1 MSWRPVPGRF
11 FFGLCRW
18 IVSEGIMQNFKGK
31 VAVIT
36 GGASGIGRAIG
47 ERLGR
52 EGARLILADVERPAL
67 EATVAELR
75 AQGLDVIGE
84 VADVTKLESM
94 QELAQRSFDHFGAVH
109 LLFNNAGVVLEEA
122 PNVWDISVN
131 TWTWGLNVNLWGVIH
146 GLKAFMPKLVAQN
159 QEAHVVNTTSHA
171 GALLTPG
178 IIPVYSATK
187 AAMASL
193 TEALYYQ
200 LKAQNSPIKVSLLF
214 PGPHTVPTR
223 TYTSSR
229 NRPPELAPEPHEPKP
244 MVASLEEMQAWMLK
258 HHGRKRDTTSA
269 EEVAEQTYQALLED
283 KYFILPMSERFK
295 SAYRNRVDEIFSGRD
310 PEFLDVM

>member
-1 MSWRPVPGRF
+1 
-11 FFGLCRW
+11 
-18 IVSEGIMQNFKGK
+18 MQDFKDK

-52 EGARLILADVERPAL
+52 EGVKLMLADIERPAL
-67 EATVAELR
+67 ETTVAELR
-75 AQGLDVIGE
+75 AQGLDVVGE
-84 VADVTKLESM
+84 VVDVARLADMER
-94 QELAQRSFDHFGAVH
+94 LAQRSFEHFGAVH

-131 TWTWGLNVNLWGVIH
+131 TWNWGLNVNLWGVIH

-159 QEAHVVNTTSHA
+159 QPAHVVNTTSHA

-187 AAMASL
+187 AALAAL
-193 TEALYYQ
+193 TEALYFQ
-200 LKAQNSPIKVSLLF
+200 LQAQRSPIRVSLLF

-229 NRPPELAPEPHEPKP
+229 NRPPELAPEPHEPP
-244 MVASLEEMQAWMLK
+244 AAVHSLEEMQAWMLK
-258 HHGRKRDTTSA
+258 HHGRVRDTTSA
-269 EEVAEQTYQALLED
+269 ADVAEQTWRALRED
-283 KYFILPMSERFK
+283 RYWILPMSERFAR
-295 SAYRNRVDEIFSGRD
+295 AYRNRVDELFAQRN
-310 PEFLDVM
+310 PAPLDVM

>member
-1 MSWRPVPGRF
+1 
-11 FFGLCRW
+11 
-18 IVSEGIMQNFKGK
+18 MQDFKGK

-52 EGARLILADVERPAL
+52 EGVKLILADIEEPAL
-67 EATVAELR
+67 ETTVSELR
-75 AQGLDVIGE
+75 AQGLEVVGE
-84 VADVTKLESM
+84 VADVTNLASM
-94 QELAQRSFDHFGAVH
+94 QALAQRSFDHFGEVH
-109 LLFNNAGVVLEEA
+109 LLFNNAGVVLAEA

-131 TWTWGLNVNLWGVIH
+131 TWSWGLGVNLWGVIH
-146 GLKAFMPKLVAQN
+146 GLKAFMPRLVAQN
-159 QEAHVVNTTSHA
+159 QPAHVVNTTSHA

-229 NRPPELAPEPHEPKP
+229 NRPAALAPEPNEPKP
-244 MVASLEEMQAWMLK
+244 VVATLEEMQAWMLK
-258 HHGRKRDTTSA
+258 NHGRKRDTTSV
-269 EEVAEQTYQALLED
+269 EEVAEQTYQALLRD
-283 KYFILPMSERFK
+283 KYYVLPMSERFK
-295 SAYRNRVDEIFSGRD
+295 KAYRNRIEEEFNEVD
-310 PEFLDVM
+310 PAPLDVM